1 MKRKHFLL
9 ISGLV
14 AWIFSVGMMLMPSG
28 FTSGISTV
36 PPTPE
41 VNAWAQFL
49 GTNLFAIGF
58 INIFAS
64 RSPWSGAVRAILW
77 GNIILHLLAVAAD
90 ANAYMNNIINLQG
103 IMQSTIV
110 HLVFIIGFFYY
121 TFVKSTHDMNPAK
134 QTADSKLPDAA

>member
-9 ISGLV
+9 ISALV
-14 AWIFSVGMMLMPSG
+14 AWIFSIGMMLMPSG

-58 INIFAS
+58 INLFSS
-64 RSPWSGAVRAILW
+64 RSPWSGAIKAILW
-77 GNIILHLLAVAAD
+77 GNIVLHVLAIAAD

-103 IMQSTIV
+103 IMQSTVV
-110 HLVFIIGFFYY
+110 HLVFIIGFCYY
-121 TFVKSTHDMNPAK
+121 TFKKSTHDMNPAI
-134 QTADSKLPDAA
+134 QSSESKLDAA

>member
-9 ISGLV
+9 ISALV
-14 AWIFSVGMMLMPSG
+14 AWIFSIGMMLMPSG
-28 FTSGISTV
+28 FTSGISTI

-58 INIFAS
+58 INLFSS
-64 RSPWSGAVRAILW
+64 RSPWSGAIKAILW
-77 GNIILHLLAVAAD
+77 GNIILHVLAIAAD
-90 ANAYMNNIINLQG
+90 VNAYMNNIINLQG

-110 HLVFIIGFFYY
+110 HLVFIIGFCYY
-121 TFVKSTHDMNPAK
+121 TFKKSTHDMSSAK
-134 QTADSKLPDAA
+134 TNA